1 MARKYVLTGGPGSGK
16 SSIIL
21 ALEYRGEAVMREV
34 AGDFIN
40 LQQAMGIPEPWKDP
54 KFQDRIR
61 NWQVTREMDAD
72 KIAKNGRVFLD
83 RGVLDGLAYCQMD
96 GTSTAMRCAD
106 RIIKQ
111 TKPYGLIFV
120 VENHGCCETT
130 GTIRESRAEAMEL
143 ETLQERNY
151 WEAGYEPVRV
161 PAGPLEERVGI
172 ILEHV
177 RQHEEAHALNIT

>member
-111 TKPYGLIFV
+111 IKPDL
-120 VENHGCCETT
+120 
-130 GTIRESRAEAMEL
+130 
-143 ETLQERNY
+143 
-151 WEAGYEPVRV
+151 
-161 PAGPLEERVGI
+161 
-172 ILEHV
+172 
-177 RQHEEAHALNIT
+177 